1 VHVLDELDPA
11 QQSDAGLRDSA
22 GTTAST
28 ASLPS
33 GTPVKAVVM
42 QHAVVCQS
50 PRAAATL
57 KAAEDGQNGH
67 QLS

>member
-1 VHVLDELDPA
+1 VNVLDEPDPA

-33 GTPVKAVVM
+33 GTSVMAVVM
-42 QHAVVCQS
+42 QRAVGCHS

-67 QLS
+67 P